1 MTPVTS
7 MERFCR
13 LTAAGLLHRRKGGV
27 HRHSLRRIPFHLRY
41 LVTPSKSTIKAR
53 QKGRVPFG
61 NKEKAMTTRHL
72 VDPEL
77 VAMLDVF
84 PALTFTPE
92 SLDLIRTS
100 FKETTTQPPTSDFP
114 EISVHEHFVPGPH
127 GSPDVRVLVYTP
139 NERSTPLPAV
149 LWIHGGGYVIG
160 SADQEDLGVKGIVST
175 VGCVAVSVDYR
186 LAPETPH
193 PGPVEDCYAALTW
206 LYAHAEFLG
215 VDTTRIAI
223 GGASAGGGLTAGLAL
238 LTRDRG
244 EVPLAFQL
252 LIYPMLDDR
261 TGTST
266 EPHSYTGEYIWT
278 TDANRFG
285 WTALLGHEPGGPDVS
300 PYAAAARAPHLEGL
314 PPTFIGV
321 GSLDLFL
328 EEDME
333 YARRLMRAGVP
344 TELHVYP
351 GAFHGFNLMADAKV
365 SQAFMRD
372 QLDALTRALRKS

>member
-1 MTPVTS
+1 
-7 MERFCR
+7 
-13 LTAAGLLHRRKGGV
+13 
-27 HRHSLRRIPFHLRY
+27 
-41 LVTPSKSTIKAR
+41 
-53 QKGRVPFG
+53 
-61 NKEKAMTTRHL
+61 MTTRHL
-72 VDPEL
+72 IDPEL
-77 VAMLDVF
+77 VGMLDVF

-92 SLDLIRTS
+92 SLALIRTS
-100 FKETTTQPPTSDFP
+100 FSEMNTQPPENLPDFSA
-114 EISVHEHFVPGPH
+114 ISVNEHFVPGPQ
-127 GSPDVRVLVYTP
+127 GAPDVRVLVYQPTT
-139 NERSTPLPAV
+139 RSTSLPAL

-160 SADQEDLGVKGIVST
+160 TADGDDLGVKSMVAT
-175 VGCVAVSVDYR
+175 LGCVAVSVDYR

-193 PGPVEDCYAALTW
+193 PGPVEDCYAALKW
-206 LYAHAEFLG
+206 LHSEAKELG

-261 TGTST
+261 TVTSA
-266 EPHSYTGEYIWT
+266 EPHPYTGEYIWT
-278 TDANRFG
+278 PDANRFG
-285 WTALLGHEPGGPDVS
+285 WTSLLGQEPGSPNVS
-300 PYAAAARAPHLEGL
+300 PYAAAARADHLEGL
-314 PPTFIGV
+314 APTFISV

-333 YARRLMRAGVP
+333 YARRLIRAGVP

-351 GAFHGFNLMADAKV
+351 GAFHGFNMMADAKV

-372 QLDALTRALRKS
+372 QLYALARAFSKS